1 MRHTHLWL
9 KPDFIF
15 NFTKYAKEQVG
26 LLDLIHGLTNNVSI
40 AHNSIKLMSEFC
52 FLNWFLLLGS
62 YQKEGRILK
71 KKEPI
76 KRDT

>member
-1 MRHTHLWL
+1 MCDILHMRHTHLWL

-40 AHNSIKLMSEFC
+40 DIFFGNNDKPNELYI
-52 FLNWFLLLGS
+52 
-62 YQKEGRILK
+62 
-71 KKEPI
+71 
-76 KRDT
+76 

>member
-26 LLDLIHGLTNNVSI
+26 LLDLIHSLTNSVSI
-40 AHNSIKLMSEFC
+40 DRFFSEITINLTNLMFDC
-52 FLNWFLLLGS
+52 IN
-62 YQKEGRILK
+62 Y
-71 KKEPI
+71 
-76 KRDT
+76 